1 MTDRPLLARV
11 DGALLPEKEAR
22 DLWARFSAYMDEH
35 RGDLGGFAKQEGL
48 TSIRPSFEDGAAIL
62 IASHTETQ
70 APYRNVSAEDEPNKS
85 DRLSSRLSSSER
97 RARSSHGSGKSQ
109 SGGKSRSKK
118 G

>member
-70 APYRNVSAEDEPNKS
+70 APYRNVSAEDEPSKS
-85 DRLSSRLSSSER
+85 DRLPSQER

-109 SGGKSRSKK
+109 SGGKSRHKK

>member
-1 MTDRPLLARV
+1 MSDRPLLARV

-62 IASHTETQ
+62 IASHTEAQ
-70 APYRNVSAEDEPNKS
+70 APYRNVSAEDEPNQR
-85 DRLSSRLSSSER
+85 DRVATPQRP
-97 RARSSHGSGKSQ
+97 ARSSPGSGKNQ
-109 SGGKSRSKK
+109 SGGKSRHKK